1 MLYIKSKGV
10 TQYDRKESKEKDSKL
25 SIAAA
30 ITALFIF
37 TIPIGFILAIVDLI
51 KSKGD
56 KSQRHLG
63 SYFAIVSFVLFLIV
77 VFSNGTSNNSNNA
90 NATKQAS
97 ATQQDTDTA
106 TNNDTTLK
114 YLKHEVITDSN
125 DREVLV
131 VYFDFAN
138 NSEDN
143 TAFAYNYDV
152 TCFQNGKELDYP
164 LVSYDIDEYNNIARE
179 LQTGTNITVARIYIL
194 EDKSNVDLEVTPLG
208 DDKKLIKLTLELQ

>member
-1 MLYIKSKGV
+1 MTEKKA
-10 TQYDRKESKEKDSKL
+10 KKKDSKL

-56 KSQRHLG
+56 KLQRHLG

-77 VFSNGTSNNSNNA
+77 AFSNGSGNSSNNA
-90 NATKQAS
+90 NATKQTI

-114 YLKHEVITDSN
+114 YLKYDVITDSN

-143 TAFAYNYDV
+143 TAFAYNYNV

-164 LVSYDIDEYNNIARE
+164 LVSFDIDEYNNIARE

-208 DDKKLIKLTLELQ
+208 DDKKLIKSTLELQ

>member
-1 MLYIKSKGV
+1 MTEKK
-10 TQYDRKESKEKDSKL
+10 TKKKDSKL

-30 ITALFIF
+30 VAALFIF

-63 SYFAIVSFVLFLIV
+63 SYFAIVSFLLFLIV
-77 VFSNGTSNNSNNA
+77 AFSNGSGNSSNNV

-106 TNNDTTLK
+106 TNDDTTLK

-125 DREVLV
+125 DREVVV

-138 NSEDN
+138 NSKDN
-143 TAFAYNYDV
+143 EAFIYNYNV

-164 LVSYDIDEYNNIARE
+164 LASFDVDEYNNVARE
-179 LQTGTNITVARIYIL
+179 LQTGANITVARIYIL
-194 EDKSNVDLEVTPLG
+194 EDKSDIDLEVTPWG
-208 DDKKLIKLTLELQ
+208 SSKKLMKLTLKVE

>member
-1 MLYIKSKGV
+1 MAEKK
-10 TQYDRKESKEKDSKL
+10 TKKKDSKL

-77 VFSNGTSNNSNNA
+77 AFSNGSGNSSNNA
-90 NATKQAS
+90 NATKQAGT
-97 ATQQDTDTA
+97 TQQDTDIA
-106 TNNDTTLK
+106 TNDDTTLK

-125 DREVLV
+125 DREVVV
-131 VYFDFAN
+131 VYFDFTN
-138 NSEDN
+138 NSKDN
-143 TAFAYNYDV
+143 EAFIYNYNV

-164 LVSYDIDEYNNIARE
+164 LASFDVDEYNNAARE
-179 LQTGTNITVARIYIL
+179 LQTSANITVARIYIL
-194 EDKSNVDLEVTPLG
+194 EDKSDVDLEVTAWG
-208 DDKKLIKLTLELQ
+208 SSKKLMKLTLKVE

>member
-1 MLYIKSKGV
+1 MTEKKA
-10 TQYDRKESKEKDSKL
+10 KKKDSKL

-63 SYFAIVSFVLFLIV
+63 SCFAIVSFVLFLIV
-77 VFSNGTSNNSNNA
+77 AFSNGSGNRSNNA
-90 NATKQAS
+90 NATKQTI

-106 TNNDTTLK
+106 RYNDTTLK
-114 YLKHEVITDSN
+114 YLEHDVIADSN
-125 DREVLV
+125 DREILV

-138 NSEDN
+138 NSKDN
-143 TAFAYNYDV
+143 AAFAYNYNV

-164 LVSYDIDEYNNIARE
+164 LVSFDIDEYNNIARE
-179 LQTGTNITVARIYIL
+179 LQTGANITVARIYIL

-208 DDKKLIKLTLELQ
+208 DDKKLMKLTLELQ

>member
-1 MLYIKSKGV
+1 MTEKKA
-10 TQYDRKESKEKDSKL
+10 KKKDSKL

-77 VFSNGTSNNSNNA
+77 AFSNGSGYSSNNNSS
-90 NATKQAS
+90 TVKQPS
-97 ATQQDTDTA
+97 TTQQDADIARYDDTK
-106 TNNDTTLK
+106 LK

-164 LVSYDIDEYNNIARE
+164 LVSFDIDEYNNIARE

>member
-1 MLYIKSKGV
+1 MN
-10 TQYDRKESKEKDSKL
+10 KEKKAKKKDSKL

-30 ITALFIF
+30 VTALFIF

-77 VFSNGTSNNSNNA
+77 AFSNGSGNSSNNA

-97 ATQQDTDTA
+97 TTQQDTDTA
-106 TNNDTTLK
+106 RYDDTTLK
-114 YLKHEVITDSN
+114 YLKHEIITDSN
-125 DREVLV
+125 NREVVV
-131 VYFDFAN
+131 VYFDFTN
-138 NSEDN
+138 NSKDN
-143 TAFAYNYDV
+143 EAFVYNYNV

-164 LVSYDIDEYNNIARE
+164 LVSFDVDEYNNTARE
-179 LQTGTNITVARIYIL
+179 LQTGTNITVAKIYIL
-194 EDKSNVDLEVTPLG
+194 EDKSDVNLEVTPWG
-208 DDKKLIKLTLELQ
+208 SNKKLLNLTLKVE

>member
-1 MLYIKSKGV
+1 MAEKK
-10 TQYDRKESKEKDSKL
+10 TKKKDSKL

-63 SYFAIVSFVLFLIV
+63 SYFAIVSFILFLIV
-77 VFSNGTSNNSNNA
+77 AFSNGSGNNSNNV

-106 TNNDTTLK
+106 TNDDTTLK

-125 DREVLV
+125 DREVVV
-131 VYFDFAN
+131 VYFDFTN
-138 NSEDN
+138 NSKDN
-143 TAFAYNYDV
+143 EAFIYNYNV

-164 LVSYDIDEYNNIARE
+164 LASFDVDEYNNAARE
-179 LQTGTNITVARIYIL
+179 LQTGANITVARIYIL
-194 EDKSNVDLEVTPLG
+194 EDKSDVDLEVTPWG
-208 DDKKLIKLTLELQ
+208 SSKKLMKLTLKVE

>member
-1 MLYIKSKGV
+1 MAEKK
-10 TQYDRKESKEKDSKL
+10 TKKKDSKL

-77 VFSNGTSNNSNNA
+77 AFSNGSGNSSNNA
-90 NATKQAS
+90 NATKQATT
-97 ATQQDTDTA
+97 TQQNVDTA
-106 TNNDTTLK
+106 TNDDTTLK

-125 DREVLV
+125 DREVVV
-131 VYFDFAN
+131 VYFDFTN
-138 NSEDN
+138 NSKDN
-143 TAFAYNYDV
+143 EAFIYNYNV

-164 LVSYDIDEYNNIARE
+164 LASFDVDEYNNAARE
-179 LQTGTNITVARIYIL
+179 LQTGANITVARIYIL
-194 EDKSNVDLEVTPLG
+194 EDKSDIDLEVTPWG
-208 DDKKLIKLTLELQ
+208 SNKKLMKLTLKVE

>member
-1 MLYIKSKGV
+1 MAEKKA
-10 TQYDRKESKEKDSKL
+10 KKKDSKL

-77 VFSNGTSNNSNNA
+77 AFSNGSSNNSNNA

-97 ATQQDTDTA
+97 TTQQDTDTA
-106 TNNDTTLK
+106 TNDDTTLK

-164 LVSYDIDEYNNIARE
+164 LVSFDIDEYNNIARE

-194 EDKSNVDLEVTPLG
+194 EDKSNVDLEVAPLG
-208 DDKKLIKLTLELQ
+208 SNKKLMKLTLELQ

>member
-1 MLYIKSKGV
+1 MAEKKA
-10 TQYDRKESKEKDSKL
+10 KKKDSKL

-51 KSKGD
+51 KSKGN

-77 VFSNGTSNNSNNA
+77 AFSNGSGNSSNNA
-90 NATKQAS
+90 NATKQTIAI
-97 ATQQDTDTA
+97 QQDTDTA
-106 TNNDTTLK
+106 RYNDTTLK
-114 YLKHEVITDSN
+114 YLKHDVITDSN
-125 DREVLV
+125 DREVLA

-138 NSEDN
+138 NSEDK
-143 TAFAYNYDV
+143 TAFAYNYNV
-152 TCFQNGKELDYP
+152 TCFHNGKELDYP
-164 LVSYDIDEYNNIARE
+164 LVSFDIDEYNNIARE

-194 EDKSNVDLEVTPLG
+194 EDKSNVDLEVTSLG
-208 DDKKLIKLTLELQ
+208 DDKKLMKLTLELQ

>member
-1 MLYIKSKGV
+1 MAEKK
-10 TQYDRKESKEKDSKL
+10 TKKKDSKL

-30 ITALFIF
+30 VTALFIF

-77 VFSNGTSNNSNNA
+77 AFSNGSSNSSNNA

-97 ATQQDTDTA
+97 TTQQDTDTA

-125 DREVLV
+125 DREVVV
-131 VYFDFAN
+131 VYFDFTN
-138 NSEDN
+138 NSKDN
-143 TAFAYNYDV
+143 EAFIYNYNV

-164 LVSYDIDEYNNIARE
+164 LASFDIDEYNNAARE
-179 LQTGTNITVARIYIL
+179 LQTGANITVARIYIL
-194 EDKSNVDLEVTPLG
+194 EDKSNVDLEVTPWG
-208 DDKKLIKLTLELQ
+208 SSKKLMKLALKVE

>member
-1 MLYIKSKGV
+1 MN
-10 TQYDRKESKEKDSKL
+10 KEKKVKKKDSKL

-30 ITALFIF
+30 VTALFIF

-77 VFSNGTSNNSNNA
+77 AFSNGSGNSSNNA
-90 NATKQAS
+90 NATKQVS
-97 ATQQDTDTA
+97 TTQQDTDTA
-106 TNNDTTLK
+106 RYDDTTLK
-114 YLKHEVITDSN
+114 YLKHEIITDSN
-125 DREVLV
+125 NREVVV
-131 VYFDFAN
+131 VYFDFTN
-138 NSEDN
+138 NSKDN
-143 TAFAYNYDV
+143 EAFIYNYNV

-164 LVSYDIDEYNNIARE
+164 LASFDVDEYNNAARE

-194 EDKSNVDLEVTPLG
+194 EDKSDVNLEVTPWG
-208 DDKKLIKLTLELQ
+208 SNKKLLNLTLKVE

>member
-1 MLYIKSKGV
+1 MTEKKA
-10 TQYDRKESKEKDSKL
+10 KKKDSKL

-37 TIPIGFILAIVDLI
+37 TIPIGFILAIADLI

-77 VFSNGTSNNSNNA
+77 AFSNGSGNSSNNA
-90 NATKQAS
+90 NATKQTI

-114 YLKHEVITDSN
+114 YLKYDVITDSN

-164 LVSYDIDEYNNIARE
+164 LVSFDIDEYNNIARE

>member
-1 MLYIKSKGV
+1 MN
-10 TQYDRKESKEKDSKL
+10 KEKKVKKKDSKL

-30 ITALFIF
+30 VTALFIF

-77 VFSNGTSNNSNNA
+77 AFSNGSGNSSNNA
-90 NATKQAS
+90 NATKQVS
-97 ATQQDTDTA
+97 TTQQDTDTA
-106 TNNDTTLK
+106 RYDDTTLK

-125 DREVLV
+125 DREVVV
-131 VYFDFAN
+131 VYFDFTN
-138 NSEDN
+138 NSKDN
-143 TAFAYNYDV
+143 EAFIYNYNV

-164 LVSYDIDEYNNIARE
+164 LASFDVDEYNNAARE
-179 LQTGTNITVARIYIL
+179 LQTGANITVARIYIL
-194 EDKSNVDLEVTPLG
+194 EDKSDVDLEVTAWG
-208 DDKKLIKLTLELQ
+208 SSKKLMKMTLKVE

>member
-1 MLYIKSKGV
+1 MTEKKA
-10 TQYDRKESKEKDSKL
+10 KKKDSKL

-77 VFSNGTSNNSNNA
+77 AFSNGSSNSSNSNNNA

-97 ATQQDTDTA
+97 TTQQDTDTA
-106 TNNDTTLK
+106 TNDDTTLK
-114 YLKHEVITDSN
+114 YLKHEVITDSS
-125 DREVLV
+125 DREVVV

-138 NSEDN
+138 NSKDN
-143 TAFAYNYDV
+143 EAFIYNYNV

-164 LVSYDIDEYNNIARE
+164 LASFDVDEYNNAARE
-179 LQTGTNITVARIYIL
+179 LQTGANLTVARIYIL
-194 EDKSNVDLEVTPLG
+194 EDKSDVDLEVTAWG
-208 DDKKLIKLTLELQ
+208 SSKKLMKLTLKVE

>member
-1 MLYIKSKGV
+1 MAEKKA
-10 TQYDRKESKEKDSKL
+10 KKKDSKL

-37 TIPIGFILAIVDLI
+37 TIPIGFILAVVDLI

-63 SYFAIVSFVLFLIV
+63 SYFAIVSFILFLIV
-77 VFSNGTSNNSNNA
+77 AFSNGSSSNSNNSK
-90 NATKQAS
+90 ATKQATT
-97 ATQQDTDTA
+97 TQQNTDTA

-114 YLKHEVITDSN
+114 YLKHEVMTDN
-125 DREVLV
+125 NGREVVV

-138 NSEDN
+138 NSKDN

-164 LVSYDIDEYNNIARE
+164 LVSFDIDEYNNIARE
-179 LQTGTNITVARIYIL
+179 LQTGANITVARIYIL

-208 DDKKLIKLTLELQ
+208 GNKKLMKLTLELQ

>member
-1 MLYIKSKGV
+1 MTEKKA
-10 TQYDRKESKEKDSKL
+10 KKKDSKL

-30 ITALFIF
+30 VTALFIF
-37 TIPIGFILAIVDLI
+37 TIPIGFILAIVDSI

-77 VFSNGTSNNSNNA
+77 AFSNGSSNSSNNA

-97 ATQQDTDTA
+97 TTQQDTDTA
-106 TNNDTTLK
+106 RYNDTTLK
-114 YLKHEVITDSN
+114 YLKHDVITDSN
-125 DREVLV
+125 GREVLV
-131 VYFDFAN
+131 IYFDFAN

-164 LVSYDIDEYNNIARE
+164 LVSFDIDEYNNIARE

>member
-1 MLYIKSKGV
+1 MAEKK
-10 TQYDRKESKEKDSKL
+10 TKKKDSKL

-77 VFSNGTSNNSNNA
+77 AFSNGSGNGSNNA

-97 ATQQDTDTA
+97 TTQQDTDIA
-106 TNNDTTLK
+106 TNDDTTLK

-125 DREVLV
+125 DREVVV
-131 VYFDFAN
+131 VYFDFTN
-138 NSEDN
+138 NSKDN
-143 TAFAYNYDV
+143 EAFIYNYNV
-152 TCFQNGKELDYP
+152 NCFQNGKELDYP
-164 LVSYDIDEYNNIARE
+164 LASFDVDEYNNAARE

-194 EDKSNVDLEVTPLG
+194 EDKSDVDLEVTAWG
-208 DDKKLIKLTLELQ
+208 SSKKLMKLTLKVE

>member
-1 MLYIKSKGV
+1 MTEKKA
-10 TQYDRKESKEKDSKL
+10 KKKDSKL

-77 VFSNGTSNNSNNA
+77 AFSNGSGNSSNNT

-97 ATQQDTDTA
+97 TTQQDTDTA
-106 TNNDTTLK
+106 RYNDTTLK
-114 YLKHEVITDSN
+114 YLKHDVITDSN
-125 DREVLV
+125 GREVLV
-131 VYFDFAN
+131 IYFDFAN

-143 TAFAYNYDV
+143 TAFAYNYNV

-164 LVSYDIDEYNNIARE
+164 LVSFDIDEYNNIARE

-194 EDKSNVDLEVTPLG
+194 EDKSNVDLEVTTLG

>member
-1 MLYIKSKGV
+1 MAEKK
-10 TQYDRKESKEKDSKL
+10 TKKKDSKL

-63 SYFAIVSFVLFLIV
+63 SYFAIVSFILFLIV
-77 VFSNGTSNNSNNA
+77 AFSNGSSNNSNNSK
-90 NATKQAS
+90 ATKQATT
-97 ATQQDTDTA
+97 TQQNTDTA

-114 YLKHEVITDSN
+114 YLKHEIITDSN
-125 DREVLV
+125 DREVVV
-131 VYFDFAN
+131 VYFDFTN
-138 NSEDN
+138 NSKDN
-143 TAFAYNYDV
+143 EAFIYNYNI

-164 LVSYDIDEYNNIARE
+164 LASFDIDEYNNAARE
-179 LQTGTNITVARIYIL
+179 LQTGANLTVARIYIL
-194 EDKSNVDLEVTPLG
+194 EDKSDVDLEVTPWG
-208 DDKKLIKLTLELQ
+208 SNKKLMKLTLKVE

>member
-1 MLYIKSKGV
+1 M
-10 TQYDRKESKEKDSKL
+10 
-25 SIAAA
+25 
-30 ITALFIF
+30 
-37 TIPIGFILAIVDLI
+37 AIVDLI

-56 KSQRHLG
+56 KSQSHLG

-77 VFSNGTSNNSNNA
+77 AFSNGSGNSSNNA
-90 NATKQAS
+90 NATKQTI

-114 YLKHEVITDSN
+114 YLKYDVITDSN

-164 LVSYDIDEYNNIARE
+164 LVSFDIDEYNNIARE

-208 DDKKLIKLTLELQ
+208 DDKNL

>member
-1 MLYIKSKGV
+1 MAEKKA
-10 TQYDRKESKEKDSKL
+10 KKKDSKL

-77 VFSNGTSNNSNNA
+77 AFSNGNSDSSNNA
-90 NATKQAS
+90 NATKQATT
-97 ATQQDTDTA
+97 TQQNADTA

-114 YLKHEVITDSN
+114 YLKHDVITDSN
-125 DREVLV
+125 GREVLA

-143 TAFAYNYDV
+143 TAFAYNYNV

-164 LVSYDIDEYNNIARE
+164 LVSFDIDEYNNIARE

-208 DDKKLIKLTLELQ
+208 DNKKLMKLTLELQ

>member
-1 MLYIKSKGV
+1 MAEKKA
-10 TQYDRKESKEKDSKL
+10 KKKDSKL

-37 TIPIGFILAIVDLI
+37 TIPIGFVLAVVDLI

-77 VFSNGTSNNSNNA
+77 AFSNGSSNSSNNA

-97 ATQQDTDTA
+97 TTQQDTDTA

-125 DREVLV
+125 DREVVV

-138 NSEDN
+138 NSEYN
-143 TAFAYNYDV
+143 TDFAYNYNV

-164 LVSYDIDEYNNIARE
+164 LVSFDIDEYNNIARE

-194 EDKSNVDLEVTPLG
+194 EDKSNVDLEVTPIG

>member
-1 MLYIKSKGV
+1 MTEKKA
-10 TQYDRKESKEKDSKL
+10 KKKDSKL

-77 VFSNGTSNNSNNA
+77 AFSNGSGNSSNNA

-97 ATQQDTDTA
+97 ATQQDTDIA
-106 TNNDTTLK
+106 RYDDTKLK

-125 DREVLV
+125 GREVLV

-143 TAFAYNYDV
+143 TAFAYNYNV

-164 LVSYDIDEYNNIARE
+164 LVSFDIDEYNNIARE

-208 DDKKLIKLTLELQ
+208 DNKKLMKLTLELQ

>member
-1 MLYIKSKGV
+1 MAEKK
-10 TQYDRKESKEKDSKL
+10 TKKKDSKL

-30 ITALFIF
+30 VTALFIF

-77 VFSNGTSNNSNNA
+77 AFSNGSSNSSNNA

-97 ATQQDTDTA
+97 TTQQDTDTA

-125 DREVLV
+125 DREVVV
-131 VYFDFAN
+131 VYFDFTN
-138 NSEDN
+138 NSKDN
-143 TAFAYNYDV
+143 EAFIYNYNV

-164 LVSYDIDEYNNIARE
+164 LASFDVDEYNNAARE
-179 LQTGTNITVARIYIL
+179 LQTGANITVARIYIL
-194 EDKSNVDLEVTPLG
+194 EDKSDIDLEVTPWG
-208 DDKKLIKLTLELQ
+208 SSKKLMKLTLKVE

>member
-1 MLYIKSKGV
+1 MAEKK
-10 TQYDRKESKEKDSKL
+10 TKKKDSKL

-77 VFSNGTSNNSNNA
+77 AFSNGSGNNSNNV

-106 TNNDTTLK
+106 TNDDTTLK

-125 DREVLV
+125 DREVVV
-131 VYFDFAN
+131 VYFDFTN
-138 NSEDN
+138 NSKDN
-143 TAFAYNYDV
+143 EAFIYNYNV
-152 TCFQNGKELDYP
+152 TCFQNDKELDYP
-164 LVSYDIDEYNNIARE
+164 LASFDIDEYNNAARE
-179 LQTGTNITVARIYIL
+179 LQTGANITVARIYIL
-194 EDKSNVDLEVTPLG
+194 EDKSDIDLEVTAWG
-208 DDKKLIKLTLELQ
+208 SSKKLMKLTLKAE

>member
-1 MLYIKSKGV
+1 MTEKKA
-10 TQYDRKESKEKDSKL
+10 KKKDSKL

-77 VFSNGTSNNSNNA
+77 AFSNGSGNSSNNA
-90 NATKQAS
+90 NATKQTI

-114 YLKHEVITDSN
+114 YLKYDVITDSN

-143 TAFAYNYDV
+143 TAFAYNYNV

-164 LVSYDIDEYNNIARE
+164 LVSFDIDEYNNIARE
-179 LQTGTNITVARIYIL
+179 LQKGTNITVARIYIL

>member
-1 MLYIKSKGV
+1 MTEKKA
-10 TQYDRKESKEKDSKL
+10 KKKDSKL

-30 ITALFIF
+30 ALFIF

-77 VFSNGTSNNSNNA
+77 AFSNGSVNSSNNA
-90 NATKQAS
+90 NATKQTI

-114 YLKHEVITDSN
+114 YLKYDVITDSN

-164 LVSYDIDEYNNIARE
+164 LVSFDIDEYNNIARE

>member
-1 MLYIKSKGV
+1 MTEKKA
-10 TQYDRKESKEKDSKL
+10 KKKDSKL

-77 VFSNGTSNNSNNA
+77 AFSNGSGNSSNNA
-90 NATKQAS
+90 NATKQTI
-97 ATQQDTDTA
+97 ATQQDTDIA
-106 TNNDTTLK
+106 RYGDTTLK

-164 LVSYDIDEYNNIARE
+164 LASIDVDEYNNAARE
-179 LQTGTNITVARIYIL
+179 LQTSANITVARIYIL
-194 EDKSNVDLEVTPLG
+194 EDKSDVDLEVTPLG
-208 DDKKLIKLTLELQ
+208 DDKKLMKLTLELQ

>member
-1 MLYIKSKGV
+1 MTEKKA
-10 TQYDRKESKEKDSKL
+10 KKKDSKL

-37 TIPIGFILAIVDLI
+37 TIPIGFILSIVDLI

-77 VFSNGTSNNSNNA
+77 AFSNGSGNSSNNT
-90 NATKQAS
+90 NATKQTI

-106 TNNDTTLK
+106 RYNDTTLK
-114 YLKHEVITDSN
+114 YLKHDVITDSN
-125 DREVLV
+125 GREVLV
-131 VYFDFAN
+131 IYFDFAN
-138 NSEDN
+138 NSGDN
-143 TAFAYNYDV
+143 TAFAYNYNV

-164 LVSYDIDEYNNIARE
+164 LVSFDIDEYNNIARE

-194 EDKSNVDLEVTPLG
+194 EDKSNVDLEATPLG
-208 DDKKLIKLTLELQ
+208 DNKKLMKLTLELQ

>member
-1 MLYIKSKGV
+1 MTEKKA
-10 TQYDRKESKEKDSKL
+10 KKKDSKL

>member
-1 MLYIKSKGV
+1 MTEKKA
-10 TQYDRKESKEKDSKL
+10 KKKDSKL

-30 ITALFIF
+30 VTALFIF
-37 TIPIGFILAIVDLI
+37 TIPIGFILAVVDLI

-77 VFSNGTSNNSNNA
+77 AFSNGSSNSSNNA

-97 ATQQDTDTA
+97 TTQQNTDTA
-106 TNNDTTLK
+106 RYNDTTLK
-114 YLKHEVITDSN
+114 YLKHDVITDSN
-125 DREVLV
+125 GREVLV
-131 VYFDFAN
+131 IYFDFAN

-164 LVSYDIDEYNNIARE
+164 LVSFDIDEYNNIARE

>member
-1 MLYIKSKGV
+1 MAEKK
-10 TQYDRKESKEKDSKL
+10 TKKKDSKL
-25 SIAAA
+25 SMAAA
-30 ITALFIF
+30 VTALFIF

-77 VFSNGTSNNSNNA
+77 AFSNGSGNSSNNI

-97 ATQQDTDTA
+97 TTQQDTDTA
-106 TNNDTTLK
+106 TNDDTTLK

-125 DREVLV
+125 DREVVV
-131 VYFDFAN
+131 VYFDFTN
-138 NSEDN
+138 NSKDN
-143 TAFAYNYDV
+143 EAFIYNYNV

-164 LVSYDIDEYNNIARE
+164 LASFDVDEYNNVARE
-179 LQTGTNITVARIYIL
+179 LQTGANITVARIYIL
-194 EDKSNVDLEVTPLG
+194 EDKSDVDLEVTAWG
-208 DDKKLIKLTLELQ
+208 SSKKLMKLTLKVE